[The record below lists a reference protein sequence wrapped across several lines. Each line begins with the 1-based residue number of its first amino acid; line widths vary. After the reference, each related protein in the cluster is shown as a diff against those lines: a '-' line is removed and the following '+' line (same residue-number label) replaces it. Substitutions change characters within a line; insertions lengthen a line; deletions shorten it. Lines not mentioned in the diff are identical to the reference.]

1 MSGNMKF
8 SYCAHKKLFF
18 IIAILLVITAVAA
31 LVLSI
36 FGVGMFNFDIEFV
49 GGVTMEY
56 EMHTEVTQKICDDI
70 RDIVED
76 VSGVSATVTK
86 SGDGGTQVTI
96 KTLEIGTETRDAVF
110 NAVAE
115 KYDLDNAD
123 IIRSDFVSSS
133 VGSDI
138 KKAAVISAVVA
149 AVLILIYITIR
160 FELRSGIAAVI
171 GLVFTILSVISIYV
185 IFRIRMNMNFIAV
198 ALTLLGYS
206 INSTIVVFDRIREN
220 EKVAGKNTKFSEIV
234 DVSIWQ
240 TFRRC
245 IYSTVT
251 TLIPVILI
259 IILGVD
265 SIRNFAVPLACGIV
279 FGTFASVCIAG
290 PMWVVLKG
298 KKKA

>member
-198 ALTLLGYS
+198 ALTLL
-206 INSTIVVFDRIREN
+206 
-220 EKVAGKNTKFSEIV
+220 
-234 DVSIWQ
+234 
-240 TFRRC
+240 RR
-245 IYSTVT
+245 
-251 TLIPVILI
+251 
-259 IILGVD
+259 
-265 SIRNFAVPLACGIV
+265 
-279 FGTFASVCIAG
+279 
-290 PMWVVLKG
+290 
-298 KKKA
+298 